1 VASRLLAE
9 GEFGGAFRRGRAAYV
24 AATLSAG
31 APLRPPADGDAL
43 DFSAGAEYAGRDF
56 GELEADCIVKLPP
69 AGLAEWTQDASA
81 ITEGGSRLLFVAPAG
96 ARQSLPESAAPA
108 ALRSDAGCQGE
119 HHPPGAAAYV
129 LAEVLGGRA
138 ALQQAQTLLQAER
151 LLQFLVAKEGAAGV
165 RDVVLGFVFMGPHV
179 DASAAAR
186 LYATLAHYR
195 AVLPCLWALQGG
207 GAAAG
212 AKGALAEPSGAL
224 PAPPPCRL
232 LACRLPSALPAALTA
247 MRVERIE
254 EDVREIKRLVSSR
267 PCIVI

>member
-1 VASRLLAE
+1 M
-9 GEFGGAFRRGRAAYV
+9 
-24 AATLSAG
+24 
-31 APLRPPADGDAL
+31 DGDVL
-43 DFSAGAEYAGRDF
+43 DFSAGAKYAGRDF

-81 ITEGGSRLLFVAPAG
+81 TTEGGSRLLFVAPAG

-108 ALRSDAGCQGE
+108 ALRSDAGCQGSRFSTE
-119 HHPPGAAAYV
+119 HYPPGAAAYV
-129 LAEVLGGRA
+129 LAEVYAPLGGRA
-138 ALQQAQTLLQAER
+138 ALQHAQKLLQAER

-165 RDVVLGFVFMGPHV
+165 RDVVLGFIFMGPHM

-207 GAAAG
+207 GATAG

-232 LACRLPSALPAALTA
+232 LACRLASALPALTA